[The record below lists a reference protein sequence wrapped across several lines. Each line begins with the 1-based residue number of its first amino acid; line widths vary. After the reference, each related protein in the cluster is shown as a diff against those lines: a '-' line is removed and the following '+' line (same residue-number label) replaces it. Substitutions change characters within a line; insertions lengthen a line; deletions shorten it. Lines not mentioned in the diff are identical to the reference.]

1 MLYNEPYT
9 IKSILCIIQNVRMK
23 NIPLD
28 HNYIQNEIFVCVR
41 IIYIF

>member
-1 MLYNEPYT
+1 
-9 IKSILCIIQNVRMK
+9 MK

-41 IIYIF
+41 TVYIFFGTYYEVGDKKKRVE